1 MLIKIFDL
9 PNYGA
14 PICFCLVRVYSRAAE
29 LCLRV
34 PSVIEGWGDGEFP
47 PTYHR
52 RSQLCNG
59 IQQKP
64 HSFVAFVIFL
74 VLF

>member
-1 MLIKIFDL
+1 MRQFVSVLFVYT
-9 PNYGA
+9 PA
-14 PICFCLVRVYSRAAE
+14 AVFVLVLNLSAVK
-29 LCLRV
+29 LCLGV
-34 PSVIEGWGDGEFP
+34 PLVIEGWDVGEFP

-64 HSFVAFVIFL
+64 HSFVAFVIFS

>member
-1 MLIKIFDL
+1 M
-9 PNYGA
+9 
-14 PICFCLVRVYSRAAE
+14 
-29 LCLRV
+29 
-34 PSVIEGWGDGEFP
+34 IEGWDSDEFP
-47 PTYHR
+47 STYHR

-64 HSFVAFVIFL
+64 HSFVAFVIFS